1 MIKAGFSRVLTL
13 AAAAALSGCMAGD
26 CETVVL
32 DTLASPDGAH
42 DVRVWSRTC
51 GAQSPPTFQF
61 ELVEAGAPQRDIARR
76 EQVFLVGRGVREDYG
91 LSWRAPG
98 ALTVELRVGADQV
111 LKQEPDLA
119 VGDRTVVISYGV
131 ISYP

>member
-1 MIKAGFSRVLTL
+1 MIKAGSSWALTL

-51 GAQSPPTFQF
+51 GAESPPTFQF

-76 EQVFLVGRGVREDYG
+76 EQVFLVGQGVREDYG
-91 LSWRAPG
+91 LTWRAPG
-98 ALTVELRVGADQV
+98 ALTVELRANADQV

-119 VGDRTVVISYGV
+119 VGDRTVVISY
-131 ISYP
+131 P

>member
-1 MIKAGFSRVLTL
+1 MIKAGFSGML
-13 AAAAALSGCMAGD
+13 AFVAATALSGCMAGD

-76 EQVFLVGRGVREDYG
+76 EQVFLVGQGAREDYQ

-98 ALTVELRVGADQV
+98 ALTVELRAGADQV
-111 LKQEPDLA
+111 LKQEPDIQ
-119 VGDRTVVISYGV
+119 VGDRTVVISY
-131 ISYP
+131 P

>member
-1 MIKAGFSRVLTL
+1 MIKAGFSGAV
-13 AAAAALSGCMAGD
+13 AFVAAAALSGCMAGD

-51 GAQSPPTFQF
+51 GAESPATFQF

-76 EQVFLVGRGVREDYG
+76 EQVFLVGQGVREDYR

-98 ALTVELRVGADQV
+98 ALTVELRAGADQV

-119 VGDRTVVISYGV
+119 VGDRTVVISY
-131 ISYP
+131 P